1 MNTSTLVSKPDMI
14 VLYVADT
21 AASTA
26 FYSRLLDRAPA
37 QTWPTFAIFPFGSG
51 LTLALNQRDDIEPKA
66 TAAPGATE
74 LVFYVSGKDAVL
86 AMHEHWRNLGL
97 TMLQTPTDIGFGDTF
112 TAADPD
118 GHRLRVCDASVW
130 THPA

>member
-1 MNTSTLVSKPDMI
+1 MKTNTHPNEPAMI

-37 QTWPTFAIFPFGSG
+37 RTWPTFALFPFGSG
-51 LTLALNQRDDIEPKA
+51 LTLALQQRDDIKPAA
-66 TAAPGATE
+66 TAAPGAVE
-74 LVFYVSGKDAVL
+74 LVFNAPGKDAVL
-86 AMHEHWRNLGL
+86 AMHERWRQLGL
-97 TMLQTPTDIGFGDTF
+97 PILQSPADIGFGSTF

-118 GHRLRVCDASVW
+118 GHRLRVCDASV
-130 THPA
+130 